1 MRPIRSTSP
10 PAGNVKIGWPEVAD
24 DRPGLVA
31 TPVRD
36 MSRFGRGDPAGGWR
50 RWLLRRVRG
59 MKDENLPRL
68 AVSQTLPIA
77 QSPIGK
83 ADRAGFRM
91 GERNGS
97 CSHAPES
104 LSHSYSN
111 SSMVAEAISADPRHA
126 APRFS
131 FIASWLV
138 PFAPPAPS
146 LSPPRWLHNASAPS
160 PPRPAARLTA
170 ARNKLGGEASDQR

>member
-1 MRPIRSTSP
+1 MPNSWRKTTP
-10 PAGNVKIGWPEVAD
+10 PTTRGYEAKKPTAAAAGI
-24 DRPGLVA
+24 
-31 TPVRD
+31 RD
-36 MSRFGRGDPAGGWR
+36 MSRSRHGGSARGWR
-50 RWLLRRVRG
+50 WWFLMRVRD
-59 MKDENLPRL
+59 MKRAHFPRF
-68 AVSQTLPIA
+68 AARQTLPIA

-83 ADRAGFRM
+83 VNRAGFRM
-91 GERNGS
+91 GAPNGS
-97 CSHAPES
+97 RSHAPES
-104 LSHSYSN
+104 LSHLYSS
-111 SSMVAEAISADPRHA
+111 SSMVADAMSADRRHA

-170 ARNKLGGEASDQR
+170 ARNRLRGEANDQR

>member
-1 MRPIRSTSP
+1 MPNSWRKTAPPTTRGYEAKRP
-10 PAGNVKIGWPEVAD
+10 A
-24 DRPGLVA
+24 VA
-31 TPVRD
+31 TAGIRD
-36 MSRFGRGDPAGGWR
+36 MSRLGRGGPAGGWR
-50 RWLLRRVRG
+50 RGLLMRVRG
-59 MKDENLPRL
+59 MKDSNFPRL
-68 AVSQTLPIA
+68 AASQILPIG
-77 QSPIGK
+77 QSTIGK
-83 ADRAGFRM
+83 VNQAGFRM

-111 SSMVAEAISADPRHA
+111 SSMAVDATSADWRHA

-131 FIASWLV
+131 FIATWLV

>member
-1 MRPIRSTSP
+1 MRPTRSISP
-10 PAGNVKIGWPEVAD
+10 PVENVKIGWPEAAGG
-24 DRPGLVA
+24 RPGLVA
-31 TPVRD
+31 VSVRD
-36 MSRFGRGDPAGGWR
+36 TSGFDRGGPAGGWR
-50 RWLLRRVRG
+50 RRLLRRVRG
-59 MKDENLPRL
+59 MKGAYLPRL
-68 AVSQTLPIA
+68 AARQTLPIG
-77 QSPIGK
+77 QSAIGK
-83 ADRAGFRM
+83 VNRAEFRM
-91 GERNGS
+91 GTPNGS
-97 CSHAPES
+97 LAHAPES
-104 LSHSYSN
+104 LSHSYSS
-111 SSMVAEAISADPRHA
+111 SSMAVDALSADRRHA

>member
-1 MRPIRSTSP
+1 MRPIRSTFL

-24 DRPGLVA
+24 DRSDLVA
-31 TPVRD
+31 ASVRD
-36 MSRFGRGDPAGGWR
+36 VSRFGRGDLAGGWR
-50 RWLLRRVRG
+50 RWLLVRVRG
-59 MKDENLPRL
+59 MKNPHFPRL
-68 AVSQTLPIA
+68 AARQTLPIA
-77 QSPIGK
+77 QSTIGK
-83 ADRAGFRM
+83 LNRVGFRM
-91 GERNGS
+91 GTPNGTP
-97 CSHAPES
+97 SHAPES
-104 LSHSYSN
+104 LSHSCVN
-111 SSMVAEAISADPRHA
+111 SSTVADAMSADWRHA

-170 ARNKLGGEASDQR
+170 ARNKRRGEASDQR

>member
-1 MRPIRSTSP
+1 MPNSWRKSTPPSTRGYEAKRPS
-10 PAGNVKIGWPEVAD
+10 
-24 DRPGLVA
+24 VA
-31 TPVRD
+31 TAGIRD
-36 MSRFGRGDPAGGWR
+36 MSRFGRGGPAVGWR
-50 RWLLRRVRG
+50 RGLPRRVRG
-59 MKDENLPRL
+59 MKDANFPRF
-68 AVSQTLPIA
+68 AARQTLPIA
-77 QSPIGK
+77 QSTIGK
-83 ADRAGFRM
+83 VNRAGFRM
-91 GERNGS
+91 GTPNGS
-97 CSHAPES
+97 RAHAPES

-111 SSMVAEAISADPRHA
+111 SSIAVDATSADGRHA
-126 APRFS
+126 APRLS

>member
-1 MRPIRSTSP
+1 MPNSWRKSTPPSTRGYEAKRP
-10 PAGNVKIGWPEVAD
+10 A
-24 DRPGLVA
+24 VA
-31 TPVRD
+31 TAGIRD
-36 MSRFGRGDPAGGWR
+36 MSRFGRGGPAMGWR
-50 RWLLRRVRG
+50 RGLLMRVRG
-59 MKDENLPRL
+59 MKNAHFARPTAR
-68 AVSQTLPIA
+68 QTLPIA

-83 ADRAGFRM
+83 VTQAEFRM
-91 GERNGS
+91 GMPNGS
-97 CSHAPES
+97 PLHAPES

-111 SSMVAEAISADPRHA
+111 LSMVADAMSADRRHA

-138 PFAPPAPS
+138 PFAPAAPS

-170 ARNKLGGEASDQR
+170 ARNKLRGEASDQR

>member
-1 MRPIRSTSP
+1 MRPIRSTSL

-24 DRPGLVA
+24 GRPGLVA
-31 TPVRD
+31 VSIRD
-36 MSRFGRGDPAGGWR
+36 MSRFRRGVPVGGWR
-50 RWLLRRVRG
+50 QRLLTRVRD
-59 MKDENLPRL
+59 MKNAHFPRL
-68 AVSQTLPIA
+68 AARQTLPIA
-77 QSPIGK
+77 QSTIGK
-83 ADRAGFRM
+83 VNRPGFRM
-91 GERNGS
+91 GVPNGS
-97 CSHAPES
+97 RSHAPES
-104 LSHSYSN
+104 LSHSYSH
-111 SSMVAEAISADPRHA
+111 SSMATEAIFADWRHA

>member
-1 MRPIRSTSP
+1 MPNSWRKTTPPTTRGYEAKRP
-10 PAGNVKIGWPEVAD
+10 A
-24 DRPGLVA
+24 VA
-31 TPVRD
+31 TAGIRD
-36 MSRFGRGDPAGGWR
+36 MSRLGRGGPAGGWR
-50 RWLLRRVRG
+50 RGLLMRVRG
-59 MKDENLPRL
+59 MKTAHFPRL
-68 AVSQTLPIA
+68 AASRTLPIG
-77 QSPIGK
+77 QSTIGK
-83 ADRAGFRM
+83 VNRARFRM

-97 CSHAPES
+97 CSYAPES

-111 SSMVAEAISADPRHA
+111 SSMVADATSADWRHA

-170 ARNKLGGEASDQR
+170 ARNKLRGEASDQR

>member
-1 MRPIRSTSP
+1 M
-10 PAGNVKIGWPEVAD
+10 
-24 DRPGLVA
+24 
-31 TPVRD
+31 
-36 MSRFGRGDPAGGWR
+36 
-50 RWLLRRVRG
+50 RVRG
-59 MKDENLPRL
+59 MKTAHFPRL
-68 AVSQTLPIA
+68 AASQTLPIG
-77 QSPIGK
+77 QSTIGK
-83 ADRAGFRM
+83 VNRVRFRM

-97 CSHAPES
+97 RSHAPES

-111 SSMVAEAISADPRHA
+111 SSMVADAMSADRRHA
-126 APRFS
+126 APCFS

-146 LSPPRWLHNASAPS
+146 LSPPRWLRNAFAPS

>member
-1 MRPIRSTSP
+1 
-10 PAGNVKIGWPEVAD
+10 
-24 DRPGLVA
+24 
-31 TPVRD
+31 
-36 MSRFGRGDPAGGWR
+36 
-50 RWLLRRVRG
+50 
-59 MKDENLPRL
+59 MKTAYFPRL
-68 AVSQTLPIA
+68 AGCQTLPIA
-77 QSPIGK
+77 QSAIGK
-83 ADRAGFRM
+83 VTRAGFRM
-91 GERNGS
+91 ETPNGS
-97 CSHAPES
+97 RSHAPES
-104 LSHSYSN
+104 LFHSYSN
-111 SSMVAEAISADPRHA
+111 SSMAVDASSADWRHA